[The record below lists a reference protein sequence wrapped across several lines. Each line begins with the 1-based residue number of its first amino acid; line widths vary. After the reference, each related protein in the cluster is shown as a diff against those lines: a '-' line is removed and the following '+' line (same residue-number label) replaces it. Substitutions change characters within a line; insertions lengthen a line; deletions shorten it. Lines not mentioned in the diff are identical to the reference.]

1 MLIYVSPNKI
11 SNLLT
16 ETEVK
21 ANFVDYIH
29 SFGGSHLKIS
39 GSKNGIS
46 TSAEIIPYER
56 DKRSKDIVCVLK
68 SLKRKGKLNELS
80 INMQITPL
88 SYISTKGTLEY
99 MKFENGYTASKL
111 SEEDLEYVRG
121 YGHFFDDDILYFKIK
136 VSHEMYDEII
146 IKCTVANIQV
156 FGGKNLKYYYNDI
169 FKDDSIWLRY
179 PHSGDPGI
187 LYRKIPV
194 EFVVWILDT
203 NPNDRS
209 IIGSPVIIYC

>member
-21 ANFVDYIH
+21 ANFVDYIR
-29 SFGGSHLKIS
+29 SFGGSHLKIT

-56 DKRSKDIVCVLK
+56 DKRSKNIVCVLK

-80 INMQITPL
+80 INMLITPL

-111 SEEDLEYVRG
+111 SEEDLKYVRDDG
-121 YGHFFDDDILYFKIK
+121 YFFDDDILYFKIK
-136 VSHEMYDEII
+136 VNHEMYDEII

-156 FGGKNLKYYYNDI
+156 FGGKNLKYFYNEI

-209 IIGSPVIIYC
+209 IIGSPVIVYC

>member
-11 SNLLT
+11 NNLLT

-29 SFGGSHLKIS
+29 SFGGSHLIIS
-39 GSKNGIS
+39 GSKNGIT

-56 DKRSKDIVCVLK
+56 DKRSKDIICVLK
-68 SLKRKGKLNELS
+68 SLKRKGKLKELS

-88 SYISTKGTLEY
+88 FYISSRGILEY
-99 MKFENGYTASKL
+99 MKYENGYTASKL
-111 SEEDLEYVRG
+111 SEEDLENVRG
-121 YGHFFDDDILYFKIK
+121 YEEFFDDDILYFKIK

-156 FGGKNLKYYYNDI
+156 FGGYNLKYFYNEI
-169 FKDDSIWLRY
+169 FKDDSILLRS

-187 LYRKIPV
+187 LYGKIPV
-194 EFVVWILDT
+194 EFVVWVLDT
-203 NPNDRS
+203 NPNSRS
-209 IIGSPVIIYC
+209 IVGSPVIIYC